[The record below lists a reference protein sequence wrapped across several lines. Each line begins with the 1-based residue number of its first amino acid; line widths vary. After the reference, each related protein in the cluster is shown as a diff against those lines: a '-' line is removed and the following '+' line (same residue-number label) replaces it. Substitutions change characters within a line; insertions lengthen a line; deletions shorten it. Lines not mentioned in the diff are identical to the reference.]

1 MSTLTR
7 NLHASIKE
15 ADRFAGSPK
24 GLLEKTGDEMRKKN
38 VDFPGCLE
46 KK

>member
-1 MSTLTR
+1 MPALAK
-7 NLHASIKE
+7 NLHTSIKE

-24 GLLEKTGDEMRKKN
+24 GLLEKTGEEMRKKK